1 MTMSKSKSFVSGVL
15 FSALAM
21 SVVAFAAQP
30 HMDNAL
36 DSLKSAKSELQL
48 AEANKGGHRVNAI
61 NLIDQAM
68 EEVRKGKA
76 YAEK

>member
-1 MTMSKSKSFVSGVL
+1 MKISKSVSFVSGVL
-15 FSALAM
+15 FSALTM
-21 SVVAFAAQP
+21 SVVAYAAQP

-36 DSLKSAKSELQL
+36 DALKTARSELEV
-48 AEANKGGHRVNAI
+48 ADANKGGHRVNAI
-61 NLIDQAM
+61 NLINQAI

>member
-1 MTMSKSKSFVSGVL
+1 MRKSKSIYFVSGIL
-15 FSALAM
+15 FSALTL

-36 DSLKSAKSELQL
+36 DALQSAKSELIR
-48 AEANKGGHRVNAI
+48 ADANKGGHRVNAI
-61 NLIDQAM
+61 RLIDEAM